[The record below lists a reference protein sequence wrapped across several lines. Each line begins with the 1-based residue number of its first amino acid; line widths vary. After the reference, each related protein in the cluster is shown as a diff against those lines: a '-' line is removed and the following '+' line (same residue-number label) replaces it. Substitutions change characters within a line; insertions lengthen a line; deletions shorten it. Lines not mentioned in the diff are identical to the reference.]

1 MSSIKE
7 SGKKIKL
14 VAAAKKQKRNP
25 RWTDIK
31 KYGLKRAISRRIRT
45 VTKNWRNGRN
55 KI

>member
-7 SGKKIKL
+7 FGKKIKL

-31 KYGLKRAISRRIRT
+31 KYGLKRAITRRIRT
-45 VTKNWRNGRN
+45 VTKHWRSGRN